1 MQDKKG
7 TQSLDS
13 ADLQAFAK
21 MANTLRVLSA
31 DMVQRAN
38 SGHPGA
44 ALGLADIVAVLS
56 AHLRHNPKN
65 PAWLNRDRLVFSG
78 GHASAL
84 LYSFLHLS
92 GYDLS
97 LDDLRNFRQLH
108 SKTPGHPE
116 ISTPGV
122 EIATGPLGQGVANAV
137 GFAMAAKKA
146 ALLLGENLIN
156 HQIYCL
162 CGDGDLQEGISYEA
176 CSLAGLHEL
185 RNLVLIY
192 DSNRISIEGD
202 TALAFNE
209 DIKKRFE
216 AQNFAVC
223 EIDGHDY
230 NAINSALNGAK
241 TAAKPTLIIAHTTI
255 AKGAGRLEGS
265 HHSHGA
271 LPSEAEALALIAKS
285 YELGCDFFDTAEG
298 YGSGHNETL
307 LGKAV
312 RGFRGSV
319 KLAAKFR
326 FYDDELAKISP
337 KNTLEFIEKHLDAS
351 LKRLK
356 SERVELYYWHR
367 VQPKADITEVARAM
381 GELIKK
387 GKIAAW
393 GLSQCSAEQLA
404 AANAVTSVSAVQSEY
419 SIMERMFERDVI
431 PLCERLGVGFVAF
444 SPLASGFLSGKYTAQ
459 TQYSGDDVRRVITRF
474 DSENVKANQALLDL
488 LKGYAEAKNASL
500 AQISLAFL
508 LAKKPFIVPI
518 PGSRKFERIEENQ
531 RAAFVRLSATE
542 LAQIEKALQ
551 GVKIHGNRTDKDI
564 AKLKGILEKEKGD
577 KK

>member
-1 MQDKKG
+1 MSENSQQKRREFVKN
-7 TQSLDS
+7 S
-13 ADLQAFAK
+13 AKF
-21 MANTLRVLSA
+21 T
-31 DMVQRAN
+31 
-38 SGHPGA
+38 A
-44 ALGLADIVAVLS
+44 ALGAVAAFPSLLNAANSSANSNLNSANSKANSNQNSGSNAQNSNTKGQTMQQSLALPKRK
-56 AHLRHNPKN
+56 LR
-65 PAWLNRDRLVFSG
+65 
-78 GHASAL
+78 
-84 LYSFLHLS
+84 
-92 GYDLS
+92 DLEVS
-97 LDDLRNFRQLH
+97 
-108 SKTPGHPE
+108 
-116 ISTPGV
+116 
-122 EIATGPLGQGVANAV
+122 AV
-137 GFAMAAKKA
+137 GYGCM
-146 ALLLGENLIN
+146 
-156 HQIYCL
+156 
-162 CGDGDLQEGISYEA
+162 
-176 CSLAGLHEL
+176 GL
-185 RNLVLIY
+185 
-192 DSNRISIEGD
+192 
-202 TALAFNE
+202 
-209 DIKKRFE
+209 
-216 AQNFAVC
+216 
-223 EIDGHDY
+223 
-230 NAINSALNGAK
+230 
-241 TAAKPTLIIAHTTI
+241 
-255 AKGAGRLEGS
+255 S
-265 HHSHGA
+265 HGYGA
-271 LPSEAEALALIAKS
+271 LPSEAEAIALIAKS

-319 KLAAKFR
+319 KLATKFI

-337 KNTLEFIEKHLDAS
+337 KNTLKFIEKHLDAS
-351 LKRLK
+351 LKRLQ

-367 VQPKADITEVARAM
+367 VQPKADIAEVARAM

-444 SPLASGFLSGKYTAQ
+444 SPLASGFLSGKYTSQ

-531 RAAFVRLSATE
+531 RAAFVRLSAAE

-551 GVKIHGNRTDKDI
+551 GVKIYGNRTDKDI